1 MTRTITLDKAKTMS
15 NTVEN
20 LREGDILATVHED
33 FAVLFLVVNVK
44 PGHNAFGDEWVE
56 LTTTAQHN
64 GVTRMVTYSK
74 GERVTMAC
82 DCGKGHFCP
91 QFGSAFSG
99 GSRSVDVKR
108 SGAFKVAVTV
118 TVEVDPEAYAQA
130 YGGDPASI
138 REEAREFVKNSMTTT
153 MLNSAGIFASDSGI
167 EVVRSR

>member
-33 FAVLFLVVNVK
+33 FAVLFLVVKVK
-44 PGHNAFGDEWVE
+44 PGRNQFGDEWVE

-91 QFGSAFSG
+91 QFGSAFSD

-108 SGAFKVAVTV
+108 SGSIKVAVTL
-118 TVEVDPEAYAQA
+118 TIEVDPETYAGT
-130 YGGDPASI
+130 YGVAP
-138 REEAREFVKNSMTTT
+138 EEAVSDARRFVKDSMTPT
-153 MLNSAGIFASDSGI
+153 MLNAAGIFASDSGI